1 VTGLQEAFEEL
12 DGKYI
17 NQNQINQANGVA
29 GITRYGY
36 ISSSLIPVS
45 SEIIEGSTMPVTSGA
60 VHAAIQYFVTVSVSN
75 LINYYTKSQTY
86 SKSEVDNLISS
97 IKQFTYQSAD
107 SLPTA
112 SASTMYKI
120 YLIPAANSETNNAK
134 DEYITVEN
142 GSNYS
147 WEKIGS
153 TNIDLSGYYQ
163 KPASGIP
170 ASDLASGVIPDISG
184 KADKSEMSIVA
195 GTDENSDKTT
205 ITLKSGTSAT
215 VLTTHQDI
223 SGKQNTLTFDIMP
236 TTNSTNPVT
245 SGGIKSA
252 LDAKQDTLIFDSAP
266 TANSI
271 KPVTS
276 GGVKSALDAKDNKVT
291 VVNHGTNDTGTSSTS
306 YSITPNIF
314 HVWGEV
320 TALYLDLAAGE
331 AGVRNEY
338 MFRFY
343 SGTTPTTLNLPSTV
357 QWVQPLTCQQ
367 DKYYEVSIID
377 NLAVYITSGMA
388 AAESSG
394 GTPEYATKDWVTNK
408 IETEIDGGYYYV

>member
-1 VTGLQEAFEEL
+1 MTGLQEAFEEL

-17 NQNQINQANGVA
+17 NQNMINANSGVA
-29 GITRYGY
+29 GLNRYGY
-36 ISSSLIPVS
+36 LPTDLVQVSPQVQESSP
-45 SEIIEGSTMPVTSGA
+45 MPVTSGA
-60 VHAAIQYFVTVSVSN
+60 VYAAIQDFVTASVSN

-86 SKSEVDNLISS
+86 SKSEVDSLISS

-142 GSNYS
+142 GSSYS

-215 VLTTHQDI
+215 VLTQHQDI
-223 SGKQNTLTFDIMP
+223 SEFLKEGEVFGIGDDSTASFNPYADTVWNKEQVLSAVQKQQIQENIGISDALATKADISNTYTKSEVNSLIIPQGVDSIPVVALPVTGAANTLYFVQGT
-236 TTNSTNPVT
+236 
-245 SGGIKSA
+245 
-252 LDAKQDTLIFDSAP
+252 DSFTINAWDG
-266 TANSI
+266 TA
-271 KPVTS
+271 
-276 GGVKSALDAKDNKVT
+276 
-291 VVNHGTNDTGTSSTS
+291 
-306 YSITPNIF
+306 
-314 HVWGEV
+314 
-320 TALYLDLAAGE
+320 
-331 AGVRNEY
+331 
-338 MFRFY
+338 
-343 SGTTPTTLNLPSTV
+343 
-357 QWVQPLTCQQ
+357 
-367 DKYYEVSIID
+367 
-377 NLAVYITSGMA
+377 
-388 AAESSG
+388 
-394 GTPEYATKDWVTNK
+394 WVTLAT
-408 IETEIDGGYYYV
+408 IAGTYDAGGALS